1 MHDARGTGSKTGG
14 QMQLTILSAEILKS
28 QIGAK
33 LDISISCN
41 ISELPN
47 YHCNLILTQKNQDL
61 GPIGFLKFDSKR
73 PLASAVISLKE
84 EDFQDISKLL
94 ENSPP
99 RSASIFLYTESY
111 NEDAIISRSMSGEA
125 STVDI
130 HDLSWRYPLI

>member
-1 MHDARGTGSKTGG
+1 MHDTRGTGSKAGG

-47 YHCNLILTQKNQDL
+47 YHCNLILTKKNQDL

-84 EDFQDISKLL
+84 EDFEDISELL
-94 ENSPP
+94 KTSPP

-111 NEDAIISRSMSGEA
+111 NEDAIISRSIAGEA

-130 HDLSWRYPLI
+130 KDLSWRYPLI

>member
-1 MHDARGTGSKTGG
+1 MRDASGSGSRIGG

-33 LDISISCN
+33 VDISISCN

-61 GPIGFLKFDSKR
+61 GPIGFLQFDSKR

-84 EDFQDISKLL
+84 DDFKDISELL
-94 ENSPP
+94 KTSPP
-99 RSASIFLYTESY
+99 RSASIFLYTEVY
-111 NEDAIISRSMSGEA
+111 DEDSIISRSMSGEA
-125 STVDI
+125 TTVDI
-130 HDLSWRYPLI
+130 NDLSWRYPLI

>member
-1 MHDARGTGSKTGG
+1 MHDARGTGSNAGG

-47 YHCNLILTQKNQDL
+47 YHCNLILTEKNQDL
-61 GPIGFLKFDSKR
+61 GPIGFLTFDSKR

-84 EDFQDISKLL
+84 NDFQDISKLL
-94 ENSPP
+94 KTSPP

-130 HDLSWRYPLI
+130 FDLSWRYPLI

>member
-1 MHDARGTGSKTGG
+1 MHDAHGTGSKAGG

-84 EDFQDISKLL
+84 DDFQDISKLL

-130 HDLSWRYPLI
+130 NDLSWRYPLI

>member
-1 MHDARGTGSKTGG
+1 MRDALGSGSNVGG
-14 QMQLTILSAEILKS
+14 RMQLTILSAEILKS

-47 YHCNLILTQKNQDL
+47 YHCNLIFTQKNQDL
-61 GPIGFLKFDSKR
+61 GPIGFLKFDNKR
-73 PLASAVISLKE
+73 PLASAIISLKE
-84 EDFQDISKLL
+84 DDFDDLSRLL
-94 ENSPP
+94 KTAPP
-99 RSASIFLYTESY
+99 RSASIFLYTETY

-130 HDLSWRYPLI
+130 NDLSWRYPLI

>member
-1 MHDARGTGSKTGG
+1 MRDALGPGAKAGG
-14 QMQLTILSAEILKS
+14 QMQLTILSAEVLKS
-28 QIGAK
+28 QMGAK
-33 LDISISCN
+33 LDISVSCN

-47 YHCNLILTQKNQDL
+47 YHCNLILTVKNQDL

-73 PLASAVISLKE
+73 PLANAVIRLKE
-84 EDFQDISKLL
+84 DDFTDISDLL
-94 ENSPP
+94 KTSPP

-130 HDLSWRYPLI
+130 NDLSWRYPLI

>member
-1 MHDARGTGSKTGG
+1 MHDARGTGSNAGG

-47 YHCNLILTQKNQDL
+47 YHCNLILTEKNQDL
-61 GPIGFLKFDSKR
+61 GPIGFLTFDSKR

-84 EDFQDISKLL
+84 DDFQDISKLL
-94 ENSPP
+94 KTSPP

-130 HDLSWRYPLI
+130 NDLSWRYPLI

>member
-84 EDFQDISKLL
+84 DDFQDISKLL

>member
-1 MHDARGTGSKTGG
+1 MRDAPSSNSKVGG

-28 QIGAK
+28 QLGAK

-47 YHCNLILTQKNQDL
+47 YHCNLIFTQRNQEL

-84 EDFQDISKLL
+84 DDFNDISELL
-94 ENSPP
+94 KTSPP
-99 RSASIFLYTESY
+99 RSASIFLYTEIY
-111 NEDAIISRSMSGEA
+111 NEDAIISRSMSGET

-130 HDLSWRYPLI
+130 NDLSWRYPLI

>member
-1 MHDARGTGSKTGG
+1 MHDALGMRSKVGG

-47 YHCNLILTQKNQDL
+47 YHCNLIFTQKNQDL
-61 GPIGFLKFDSKR
+61 GPIGYLQFDNKR
-73 PLASAVISLKE
+73 PLASAVISLKAD
-84 EDFQDISKLL
+84 DFNDISQLL
-94 ENSPP
+94 KNSPP
-99 RSASIFLYTESY
+99 RSASIFLFTEIY
-111 NEDAIISRSMSGEA
+111 NEDAIISRSMSGEG

-130 HDLSWRYPLI
+130 NDLSWRYPII

>member
-1 MHDARGTGSKTGG
+1 MHDTRGTGSKAGG

-84 EDFQDISKLL
+84 DDFQDISKLL
-94 ENSPP
+94 KTSPP

-130 HDLSWRYPLI
+130 NDLSWRYPLI

>member
-1 MHDARGTGSKTGG
+1 MHDARDTGSNAEG

-28 QIGAK
+28 QVGAK

-84 EDFQDISKLL
+84 DDFQDISKLL
-94 ENSPP
+94 KSSPP
-99 RSASIFLYTESY
+99 RSASIFLYTERY

-130 HDLSWRYPLI
+130 YDLSWRYPII

>member
-1 MHDARGTGSKTGG
+1 MHDAHGIGSKAGG

-84 EDFQDISKLL
+84 DDFQDISKLL

-130 HDLSWRYPLI
+130 NDLSWRYPLI

>member
-1 MHDARGTGSKTGG
+1 MRDAAGANPRVGG

-28 QIGAK
+28 QLGAK

-47 YHCNLILTQKNQDL
+47 YHCNLIFTQRNQEL

-73 PLASAVISLKE
+73 PLSSAVISLKE
-84 EDFQDISKLL
+84 DDFDDISELL
-94 ENSPP
+94 KTSPP
-99 RSASIFLYTESY
+99 RSASIFLYTEIY
-111 NEDAIISRSMSGEA
+111 NEDAIISRSMSGET

-130 HDLSWRYPLI
+130 NDLSWRYPLI

>member
-1 MHDARGTGSKTGG
+1 MRDAAGANPRVGG

-28 QIGAK
+28 QLGAK
-33 LDISISCN
+33 LNISISCN

-47 YHCNLILTQKNQDL
+47 YHCNLIFTQRDQEL

-84 EDFQDISKLL
+84 DDFNDISELL
-94 ENSPP
+94 KTSPP
-99 RSASIFLYTESY
+99 RSASIFLYTEIY
-111 NEDAIISRSMSGEA
+111 NEDAIISRSMSGET

-130 HDLSWRYPLI
+130 NDLSWRYPLI

>member
-1 MHDARGTGSKTGG
+1 MRDALGPGSKVGG
-14 QMQLTILSAEILKS
+14 QMQLTILSAEMLKS
-28 QIGAK
+28 QLGVK

-84 EDFQDISKLL
+84 DDFDDISKLL
-94 ENSPP
+94 KTSPP
-99 RSASIFLYTESY
+99 RSASIFLYTEIY

-130 HDLSWRYPLI
+130 NDLSWRYPLI

>member
-1 MHDARGTGSKTGG
+1 MPDVLGPGSKVGG
-14 QMQLTILSAEILKS
+14 QMQLTILSAEMLKS
-28 QIGAK
+28 QLGAK

-84 EDFQDISKLL
+84 DDFDDISNLL
-94 ENSPP
+94 KTSPP
-99 RSASIFLYTESY
+99 RSASIFLYTEIY

-130 HDLSWRYPLI
+130 NDLSWRYPLI

>member
-1 MHDARGTGSKTGG
+1 MHDARGTGSKAGG

-47 YHCNLILTQKNQDL
+47 YHCNLILTEKNQDL

-84 EDFQDISKLL
+84 DDFQDISKLL
-94 ENSPP
+94 KTSPP

-111 NEDAIISRSMSGEA
+111 NEDDIISRSMSGEA
-125 STVDI
+125 STIDI

>member
-1 MHDARGTGSKTGG
+1 MRDALGSGSKVGG

-33 LDISISCN
+33 LDISVSCN

-47 YHCNLILTQKNQDL
+47 YHCNLIFTKKNQDL

-73 PLASAVISLKE
+73 PLASAVINLKE
-84 EDFQDISKLL
+84 DDFSDLFRLL
-94 ENSPP
+94 KTSPP
-99 RSASIFLYTESY
+99 RSASIFLYTEIY
-111 NEDAIISRSMSGEA
+111 NEDDIISRSMSGEA

-130 HDLSWRYPLI
+130 NDLSWRYPLI

>member
-1 MHDARGTGSKTGG
+1 MHDARGTGSKAGG

-47 YHCNLILTQKNQDL
+47 YHCNLILTEKNQDL
-61 GPIGFLKFDSKR
+61 GPIGFLKFDNKR

-84 EDFQDISKLL
+84 DDFQDISKLL
-94 ENSPP
+94 KTSPP

>member
-1 MHDARGTGSKTGG
+1 MRDVLRSGSKVGG

-28 QIGAK
+28 QMGAK

-47 YHCNLILTQKNQDL
+47 YHCNLIFTQRNQEL

-84 EDFQDISKLL
+84 DDFNDISELL
-94 ENSPP
+94 KTSPP
-99 RSASIFLYTESY
+99 RSASIFLYTEIY
-111 NEDAIISRSMSGEA
+111 NEDAIISRSMSGET

-130 HDLSWRYPLI
+130 NDLSWRYPLI

>member
-1 MHDARGTGSKTGG
+1 MHDAPGFSPRVGG

-28 QIGAK
+28 QLGAK

-47 YHCNLILTQKNQDL
+47 YHCNLIFTQRNQEL

-84 EDFQDISKLL
+84 EDFTDISKLL
-94 ENSPP
+94 KTSPP
-99 RSASIFLYTESY
+99 RSASIFLYTEIY
-111 NEDAIISRSMSGEA
+111 NEDAIISRSMSGET

-130 HDLSWRYPLI
+130 NDLSWRYPLI

>member
-1 MHDARGTGSKTGG
+1 MHDARGTGSKAGG

-84 EDFQDISKLL
+84 DDFQDISKLL

-130 HDLSWRYPLI
+130 NDLSWRYPLI

>member
-1 MHDARGTGSKTGG
+1 MHNDSSSKPGG
-14 QMQLTILSAEILKS
+14 QMQLTILSAEMLKS
-28 QIGAK
+28 QMGAK

-61 GPIGFLKFDSKR
+61 GPIGFLKFNNKR
-73 PLASAVISLKE
+73 PLASAVICLKE
-84 EDFQDISKLL
+84 DDFEDISELL
-94 ENSPP
+94 KNSPP
-99 RSASIFLYTESY
+99 RSASIFLYTETY

-130 HDLSWRYPLI
+130 KDLSWRYPLI

>member
-1 MHDARGTGSKTGG
+1 MHNASGLGSKPGG
-14 QMQLTILSAEILKS
+14 QMQLTILSAEMLKS
-28 QIGAK
+28 QMGAK

-61 GPIGFLKFDSKR
+61 GPIGFLKFNSKR
-73 PLASAVISLKE
+73 PLASAIICLN
-84 EDFQDISKLL
+84 EDDFEDISELL
-94 ENSPP
+94 KTSPP

-130 HDLSWRYPLI
+130 NDLSWRYPLI

>member
-1 MHDARGTGSKTGG
+1 MHDARGTGSKAGG

-130 HDLSWRYPLI
+130 FDLSWRYPLI

>member
-1 MHDARGTGSKTGG
+1 MYNARGTGSKAGG

-61 GPIGFLKFDSKR
+61 GPIGFLKFDGKR

-84 EDFQDISKLL
+84 DDFDDISELL
-94 ENSPP
+94 KSSPP
-99 RSASIFLYTESY
+99 RCASIFLYTESY

-130 HDLSWRYPLI
+130 NDLSWRYPII

>member
-1 MHDARGTGSKTGG
+1 MHDARGTGSKAGG

-61 GPIGFLKFDSKR
+61 GPIRFLKFDSKR

>member
-1 MHDARGTGSKTGG
+1 MRDASGSGSRIGG

-84 EDFQDISKLL
+84 NDFQDISELL
-94 ENSPP
+94 KTSPP
-99 RSASIFLYTESY
+99 RSASIFLYTEIY
-111 NEDAIISRSMSGEA
+111 HEDAIISRSMSGEA
-125 STVDI
+125 SIVDI
-130 HDLSWRYPLI
+130 NDLSWRYPLI

>member
-1 MHDARGTGSKTGG
+1 MRDALSSNSRVGG

-28 QIGAK
+28 QLGAK

-47 YHCNLILTQKNQDL
+47 YHCNLIFTQRNQEL

-84 EDFQDISKLL
+84 DDFNDISELL
-94 ENSPP
+94 KTSPP
-99 RSASIFLYTESY
+99 RSASIFLYTEIY
-111 NEDAIISRSMSGEA
+111 NEDAIISRSMSGET

-130 HDLSWRYPLI
+130 KDLSWRYPLI

>member
-1 MHDARGTGSKTGG
+1 MHNASGRGSKPGG

-84 EDFQDISKLL
+84 DDFQDISKLL

-130 HDLSWRYPLI
+130 NDLSWRYPLI

>member
-1 MHDARGTGSKTGG
+1 MRDARGAGSKAGG

-28 QIGAK
+28 QMGAK

-84 EDFQDISKLL
+84 DDFQDISKLL

-130 HDLSWRYPLI
+130 NDLSWRYPLI

>member
-1 MHDARGTGSKTGG
+1 MRDAPSSNSRVGG

-28 QIGAK
+28 QLGAK

-47 YHCNLILTQKNQDL
+47 YHCNLIFTQRNQEL

-84 EDFQDISKLL
+84 DDFDDISELL
-94 ENSPP
+94 KTSPP
-99 RSASIFLYTESY
+99 RSASIFLYTEIY
-111 NEDAIISRSMSGEA
+111 NEDAIISRSMSGET

-130 HDLSWRYPLI
+130 NDLSWRYPLI

>member
-1 MHDARGTGSKTGG
+1 MRDALSSNSRVGG

-28 QIGAK
+28 QLGAK

-47 YHCNLILTQKNQDL
+47 YHCNLIFTQRNQEI

-84 EDFQDISKLL
+84 DDFDDISDLL
-94 ENSPP
+94 KTSPP
-99 RSASIFLYTESY
+99 RSASIFLYTEIY
-111 NEDAIISRSMSGEA
+111 NEDAIISRSMSGET

-130 HDLSWRYPLI
+130 NDLSWRYPLI

>member
-1 MHDARGTGSKTGG
+1 MHNASGLGSKPGG
-14 QMQLTILSAEILKS
+14 QMQLTILSAEMLKS
-28 QIGAK
+28 QMGAK

-61 GPIGFLKFDSKR
+61 GPIGFLKFNSKIT
-73 PLASAVISLKE
+73 LASAIICLKE
-84 EDFQDISKLL
+84 DDFEYISELL
-94 ENSPP
+94 KTSPP

-130 HDLSWRYPLI
+130 NDLSWRYPLI

>member
-1 MHDARGTGSKTGG
+1 MRDALNSNSRVGG

-28 QIGAK
+28 QLGAK

-47 YHCNLILTQKNQDL
+47 YHCNLIFTQRNQEI

-84 EDFQDISKLL
+84 DDFDDIYELL
-94 ENSPP
+94 KTSPP
-99 RSASIFLYTESY
+99 RSASIFLYTEIY
-111 NEDAIISRSMSGEA
+111 NEDAIISRSMSGET

-130 HDLSWRYPLI
+130 NDLSWRYPLI